1 MNITDKICRACGK
14 LRLTA
19 YDNEGRELWQ
29 DSGNNLIVQTGY
41 EALADCLAGNTDAT
55 LSHVEIGPRGDT
67 PVLSDTA
74 ITDPV
79 RIYTEITSRGAE
91 GVRLDFTIGCTIAN
105 GMPIREFGII
115 TKDGRLFSRRVRAAI
130 EKTDAMTI
138 VGQWD
143 ITF

>member
-41 EALADCLAGNTDAT
+41 EALSDCLAGNTNAAM
-55 LSHVEIGPRGDT
+55 SHVEIGTRGNT
-67 PVLSDTA
+67 PVFSDTA
-74 ITDPV
+74 LTDPV
-79 RIYTEITSRGAE
+79 RIHAEISSRGAE
-91 GVRLDFTIGCTIAN
+91 GVRLDFTIGYSMAN